1 MKIFCDMKKVL
12 FFLNILAISLVISLK
27 ASTKDSIYLYTPYTK
42 IYASPGD
49 AIDYSIDLYNKTGS
63 TQNINIKVLNLP
75 KDWLYELKSGGW
87 KISQIS
93 LLPDGQK
100 NINLKVTVP
109 LQVEKGIYRFKVVAE
124 GYYSLPLAIE
134 VTKKGTYKTDFTCE
148 QPNMEGDA
156 KSTFTFMTKLS
167 NQTNEKQLYSFRSEA
182 PEGWRVTFK
191 VNYKAVTAAEIDAMT
206 TKDVLIEIDPPDMI
220 EAGKY
225 GIPVYASTGNSTA
238 SLILEVVITGSYKI
252 ELTTPTGLLSTSI
265 TSGKDR
271 RIELSVKNTGTSEIA
286 GINFESSTPINW
298 NVTFEPQKIEK
309 LKPGESAK
317 VVATIKVDKKAIAGD
332 YITRIYAKNP
342 AASSDITFRVTV
354 KTPLIWG
361 WIGILI
367 ILAALGFVY
376 YLFKKYGRR

>member
-1 MKIFCDMKKVL
+1 MKRNYSL
-12 FFLNILAISLVISLK
+12 FPVFILISLFYYTK
-27 ASTKDSIYLYTPYTK
+27 ANIKDSVYLYTPYTK
-42 IYASPGD
+42 IFASPGD
-49 AIDYSIDLYNKTGS
+49 AIDYSIDLYNKTNN
-63 TQNINIKVLNLP
+63 TKNINIKILGLP
-75 KDWLYELKSGGW
+75 KDWIYELKSGGW

-93 LLPDGQK
+93 LLPEGQK
-100 NINLKVTVP
+100 NFNLRVTVP
-109 LQVEKGIYRFKVVAE
+109 LQVEKGVYRFKVVAE
-124 GYYSLPLAIE
+124 GYYNLPLAIE

-148 QPNMEGDA
+148 QPNMEGDS

-167 NQTNEKQLYSFRSEA
+167 NQTNEKQLYSFRSDA

-206 TKDVLIEIDPPDMI
+206 TKDVLIEIDPPDMV

-225 GIPVYASTGNSTA
+225 GIPVYASTGNSSA
-238 SLILEVVITGSYKI
+238 SLILEVVITGSYKL
-252 ELTTPTGLLSTSI
+252 ELSTPTGLLSTSI
-265 TSGKDR
+265 TAGKDR
-271 RIELSVKNTGTSEIA
+271 RVELLLKNTGTAELA
-286 GINFESSTPINW
+286 GINLESSTPINW

-317 VVATIKVDKKAIAGD
+317 VIAIIKVDKKAIAGD
-332 YITRIYAKNP
+332 YITKIIARNP
-342 AASSDITFRVTV
+342 ATSSDLTFRITV

-367 ILAALGFVY
+367 IISALGFVY